1 MGRCDRREQMAI
13 NLDRGKTLLKSKF
26 IVILAMALFW
36 IAGTITIN
44 GQASQGDAF
53 YKFSNVFQYYMLDNS
68 KGDDMTQASN
78 ITEKDKKKTVASMG
92 NLGSGGASGTF
103 SYDDIVNSIDG
114 KDRKKIAKSFC
125 SEMATYSTFKYTSNQ
140 VQGFESIFQYLGK
153 SLLMVILLPLGFV
166 TDLLNLIVPAFISLV
181 AKLNVITLL
190 GNLYMKSD
198 MGARTAKY
206 FGVSIPDLKVFM
218 DAALAFAISAIL
230 ISVVLTIRKGNIDT
244 RHSGKLKGRLFNLVA
259 LGIVVSGGATIIQ
272 DASQLVAKTK
282 QFDSGFAQYLI
293 DDRSWAYNYNFTPSG
308 NDTGAK
314 NDIKPGKGSYV
325 DLSFNPYSDKGKA
338 RIHDINKD
346 SSLAG
351 GKKIF
356 SNSALAYSYCANESF
371 SAVDFINYK
380 GSEASKY
387 KYGQP
392 GQKLDSL
399 AGSYY
404 EYANKMAKNGDLNDV
419 DQVFTGSDTKEN
431 KGFDTKGPYKSAKDD
446 YFKKEHSKIVW
457 KTTPQVAYRDRF
469 IYGVKSAGKN
479 VDKYYKE
486 DPSWEQII
494 TTVGSSNGGYG
505 MANGSMYLILSTI
518 FSETGGRYYIGA
530 PARGIMNSVPSFD
543 SNRSNY
549 NVVSMVGNP
558 FFSIPGMISEP
569 LIRVIVFL
577 MAICA
582 IEAIGLIEMNV
593 KPAAAWF
600 KGLFIGDIEYSYA
613 FIIYSIGIAGTVLGL
628 MVIPNLI
635 VAIFTSA
642 ATLIS
647 VPIPEGVQTPQGSL
661 SFFGFQLVIEAI
673 VAVAMGILFLK
684 SKKFRDAMTDALIFP
699 WSWASTTGER
709 LERRVN
715 PYGAAVKAK
724 SNEKRSKSKILKAMD
739 DANANGDNAWKT
751 IGKASRTLASEMTP
765 KQIKSAFSGNDNPDN
780 RKAKESDKEAMTY
793 DALKRKSSVN
803 NVNKELSGLME
814 DTPEISALTTSQ
826 INDVSHQ
833 LSAFEQVP
841 NKENLIES
849 EEKLEDLREN
859 MVRHGAQPQDIKT
872 VDRAM
877 MELHRLDQDYGIENK
892 NDGKNKAI
900 ERNDIRPNEGTQIL
914 DENGKPI
921 LLDSNE
927 SKKLPNNNNSSIS
940 SEHRTMIE
948 DPKKLSD
955 LDQENDQN
963 LDESDNDSQVNS
975 NKKQNITDDKNTT
988 LHSEHKVT
996 NTRIGKEDNNNLEDI
1011 TQLAEKDAKNNLNK
1025 GEKKSLDNGKNN
1037 ELVKDNKQIP
1047 GKDGNVIAAQK
1058 HTQTKSD
1065 EELPIHSEHRTT
1077 GTQISDNKAVEKQ
1090 VSNKHALNQ
1099 SSDINESKTSVNKHE
1114 VPEPVKDKLSSRY
1127 GNKEDRIPTNAV
1139 KEMRNTDTGFGKST
1153 KGKITTHDQNGNN
1166 GTDAKVLNAATNMND
1181 HKVDRRSVQKT
1192 NKTSSFSQNNNV
1204 KEPRVNN
1211 DVRNYKYQKINNNR
1225 VNKSFN
1231 STVTNDLRRQ
1241 VRNERIQQVNALRHA
1256 MGPAR
1261 KDEKIRRAISILG
1274 QAHSEEEFMNG
1285 VKNLKGAMNNLN
1297 PVIQGQIKQKNTTQ
1311 SLHNMIHS
1319 IQLDKGKI

>member
-13 NLDRGKTLLKSKF
+13 NLDRGKAFLKSKF

-36 IAGTITIN
+36 IAGTITLN

-78 ITEKDKKKTVASMG
+78 IKEKDKKKTVASMG

-166 TDLLNLIVPAFISLV
+166 TDLLNLIVPAFISLI

-230 ISVVLTIRKGNIDT
+230 ISVVLTVRKGNIDT

-282 QFDSGFAQYLI
+282 QFDSGFAKYLI

-380 GSEASKY
+380 GSEASEY

-613 FIIYSIGIAGTVLGL
+613 FIIYSIGIAGTVIGL
-628 MVIPNLI
+628 MVIPNII
-635 VAIFTSA
+635 VDVFTSA

-647 VPIPEGVQTPQGSL
+647 IPIPEGAQTPQGSL
-661 SFFGFQLVIEAI
+661 SFFGFQLVIEAV

-765 KQIKSAFSGNDNPDN
+765 KQIKSAFSGKDNPDN

-803 NVNKELSGLME
+803 NVNKELNGLME

-892 NDGKNKAI
+892 NNGKNQTI
-900 ERNDIRPNEGTQIL
+900 EKNDIRPNEGTQIL

-940 SEHRTMIE
+940 SEHKI
-948 DPKKLSD
+948 
-955 LDQENDQN
+955 
-963 LDESDNDSQVNS
+963 
-975 NKKQNITDDKNTT
+975 
-988 LHSEHKVT
+988 T

-1011 TQLAEKDAKNNLNK
+1011 TQLADKDAKNNLNK
-1025 GEKKSLDNGKNN
+1025 GDKKSLDNGKNN

-1047 GKDGNVIAAQK
+1047 GKDGNVIAAQN

-1065 EELPIHSEHRTT
+1065 KELPLHSEHRTT

-1090 VSNKHALNQ
+1090 VSNKRALNQ

-1139 KEMRNTDTGFGKST
+1139 KEMRNTNTGFGKST
-1153 KGKITTHDQNGNN
+1153 KEKITTHDQNGGNK
-1166 GTDAKVLNAATNMND
+1166 GTDEKVLNAATNIND
-1181 HKVDRRSVQKT
+1181 YKINGSPVQRT
-1192 NKTSSFSQNNNV
+1192 NKTSSFSQSNNL
-1204 KEPRVNN
+1204 KEPHVSN
-1211 DVRNYKYQKINNNR
+1211 DVRNSKYQKINNNR

-1319 IQLDKGKI
+1319 IQLDKGKIL